1 MRREKRLVTT
11 QRPPGSLFKGL
22 ESTDFVYLYILLSY
36 IQMVDAVAT
45 GRLCP
50 SSFSSQFSGGV
61 WSVGAGCRE
70 ASTFAF
76 TVSSASRQQTLKGGS
91 SHWSANE
98 VELKLVVFFP
108 SFFFPLWLDKPKHYL
123 APGLGTVETLQKIMP
138 RWLYHILNAFSNSE
152 CWHRN
157 IRNWYWSASTSKF
170 LRSIYIMLSYIAL

>member
-98 VELKLVVFFP
+98 VELKLVVFFLL
-108 SFFFPLWLDKPKHYL
+108 FFSPLIRWAKTLLSTWVRHCWDTSENHATLIVSHSKCLQQFWML
-123 APGLGTVETLQKIMP
+123 AQKYKK
-138 RWLYHILNAFSNSE
+138 LILVSV
-152 CWHRN
+152 
-157 IRNWYWSASTSKF
+157 YQ
-170 LRSIYIMLSYIAL
+170 